1 MEGRHETM
9 EDVYVVNR
17 RDRGL
22 RRKTNYK
29 KAIRKKKISETNTAS
44 HTGWYEHL
52 GQYIKG
58 KIHCSCI
65 MCQTYRKTNTK
76 GKWAKGKKN
85 YKISEK
91 KKIES
96 MDDQLKEVRDGE
108 RD

>member
-1 MEGRHETM
+1 M

-29 KAIRKKKISETNTAS
+29 KAIRKKKISEAN
-44 HTGWYEHL
+44 HIDWYNHL

-58 KIHCSCI
+58 KIHCSCCL
-65 MCQTYRKTNTK
+65 CQTYRKTNTK
-76 GKWAKGKKN
+76 GKWSKGKKN
-85 YKISEK
+85 YKFSDK

-96 MDDQLKEVRDGE
+96 MNDQIKEVRNGE